1 MSKFKRRGDFF
12 DFHEGILGESDDS
25 LDTYVETDHFQRGI
39 YIVGALGVL
48 IIFSSLF
55 VLIRINFFNGE
66 DFQSKAAMNSTKEI
80 KIPVYRA
87 SILDRFGKVIA
98 GNSNSFG
105 VYLNIK
111 DAAKDE
117 AQFNYAVDGLAEILK
132 ISKDEILAITS
143 RADLKAGSWIPLFR
157 DILPD
162 EAIKIKDLN
171 SQILEIQTDYRRE
184 YPNGNIFSHI
194 IGYTGLSN
202 DNNIQGKTG
211 LEAQYDSVLRGS
223 DGRRV
228 FFRDSKGNVIED
240 KILSAPIPSQP
251 LETTI
256 DAELQ
261 EFFYG
266 SLKSAL
272 SRLNLDS
279 GLGIAINPKNGEL
292 LAMVSEP
299 SFDNNAFIER
309 RRNSERAAYIN
320 SSLKPLLNRAISG
333 FYSPGSVIKPL
344 VALASLHEG
353 VVDTD
358 TKVFSPGSLVI
369 PNQYNP
375 ENPSIF
381 LDWRPNGWVD
391 VKDAIAK
398 SSNIFFY
405 LAVGGLP
412 RSVNKA
418 DYVMGNYNTS
428 GLGIGRLYN
437 YWKDFG
443 FGSKTGIDIPGEAS
457 GFLPN
462 PDTKLKTKG
471 TNWLLG
477 DSYNVAIGQ
486 GDFLVTPVQLA
497 AFFSSIA
504 NGGIL
509 YEPHFLKSKPSK
521 VINDLG
527 YFSKEL
533 DIVKEGMR
541 RGVTE
546 SYGSS
551 HILNDLPIDVAGKTG
566 TPQTNNKK
574 KINAF
579 FGGFAPFED
588 PQIVVLVFIENA
600 REGSLNALPVAHD
613 VFNWYYQNRISN

>member
-1 MSKFKRRGDFF
+1 MKKNKSDGDFF
-12 DFHEGILGESDDS
+12 DFHEGILEDFDS
-25 LDTYVETDHFQRGI
+25 NLDSYMETDSFKRGI
-39 YIVGALGVL
+39 YLVGILGFL
-48 IIFSSLF
+48 IIFLSAF
-55 VLIRINFFNGE
+55 VLVKMNLLNGQE
-66 DFQSKAAMNSTKEI
+66 FRDKAVMNSTKEI
-80 KIPVYRA
+80 NIPVYRA

-111 DAAKDE
+111 DSARDE
-117 AQFNYAVDGLAEILK
+117 SQFNYVVENLSEILK
-132 ISKDEILAITS
+132 TPKDEILGIVAK
-143 RADLKAGSWIPLFR
+143 ADLKTGGWISLFR

-171 SQILEIQTDYRRE
+171 SPILEIQTDYRRE
-184 YPNGNIFSHI
+184 YPNGDAFSHI
-194 IGYTGLSN
+194 IGYTGLSAEN
-202 DNNIQGKTG
+202 DVQGKTG
-211 LEAQYDSVLRGS
+211 IEAQYDLLLKGS
-223 DGRRV
+223 GGRRV
-228 FFRDSKGNVIED
+228 FFRDSKGNIIED
-240 KILSAPIPSQP
+240 KILSLPIPAPP

-256 DAELQ
+256 DSELQ
-261 EFFYG
+261 EVFHK
-266 SLKSAL
+266 SLNSTL
-272 SRLNLDS
+272 SRLNLES
-279 GLGIAINPKNGEL
+279 GLGIAINPKNGEI
-292 LAMVSEP
+292 LAMVNEP
-299 SFDNNAFIER
+299 SFDNNVFIER
-309 RRNSERAAYIN
+309 RKSAERINYIN
-320 SSLKPLLNRAISG
+320 SPLKPLLNRAISG

-353 VVDTD
+353 VVDTE
-358 TKVFSPGSLVI
+358 TQVFSNGKLII

-375 ENPSIF
+375 EIPSIF
-381 LDWRPNGWVD
+381 LDWRANGWVD
-391 VKDAIAK
+391 IRDAIAK

-405 LAVGGLP
+405 LVVGGLP
-412 RSVNKA
+412 KSVIKS
-418 DYVMGNYNTS
+418 DYISGNYNTS
-428 GLGIGRLYN
+428 GLGIGRLFN

-443 FGSKTGIDIPGEAS
+443 FGSKTGIDIPGEAA

-462 PDTKLKTKG
+462 PDTKLKSNG

-486 GDFLVTPVQLA
+486 GDFLVTPIQLA
-497 AFFSSIA
+497 TFFSSIA
-504 NGGIL
+504 NGGVL
-509 YEPHFLKSKPSK
+509 YEPHFLKSKPAK

-533 DIVKEGMR
+533 DIVREGMR

-551 HILNDLPIDVAGKTG
+551 YILNDLPMEVAGKTG

-579 FGGFAPFED
+579 FTGFGPFND
-588 PQIVVLVFIENA
+588 PEIVVLVFIENA

-613 VFNWYYQNRISN
+613 VFEWYYEHRLSK